1 MIANKKEFYGGFAL
15 FVAFFVVLFIIFSPV
30 FNGQN
35 DVKQNGMEYL
45 DDLYNSISKG
55 SAYYIPKVK
64 KETDTFVGN
73 NVNMTLKM
81 ADENQAQQAETLFTK
96 AGATAEVSGTQLNV
110 SGDLGNMLANCLK
123 DSDNMYNNDGTT
135 VSNKYG
141 YDERQVL
148 YNWHKALKAADKD
161 LKKQKLFKEAKVV
174 AMVTKKIVETSYNYY
189 KIEPQKIG
197 DKVGIV
203 IFSLV
208 FYVGYTLWY
217 GFSILFMFE
226 GWGLR
231 LEH

>member
-15 FVAFFVVLFIIFSPV
+15 FVAFFVILFIIFSPV

-35 DVKQNGMEYL
+35 GMEYL
-45 DDLYNSISKG
+45 DSLYNSISKG
-55 SAYYIPKVK
+55 SAYYVPNVK
-64 KETDTFVGN
+64 EETDTFVGN
-73 NVNMTLKM
+73 SVIMSLKM
-81 ADENQAQQAETLFTK
+81 ADENQAQQAASLFTK
-96 AGATAEVSGTQLNV
+96 AGVTAEVSGAQLNV
-110 SGDLGNMLANCLK
+110 SGDLGNMLANCLE
-123 DSDNMYNNDGTT
+123 DSDSMYNNDGTT

-141 YDERQVL
+141 YNERQVL

-174 AMVTKKIVETSYNYY
+174 AMVIKKIVETSYNYY

-197 DKVGIV
+197 DRLGIV